1 MNSMTAHASIARP
14 DSVLAEAD
22 RLIERHTE
30 RASLRQR
37 IEQLLRE
44 IFEGHEDFLGVT
56 PD

>member
-1 MNSMTAHASIARP
+1 MNPMTSHASIAHP
-14 DSVLAEAD
+14 DSVLAEAG
-22 RLIERHTE
+22 RVIERHTE
-30 RASLRQR
+30 RARLR